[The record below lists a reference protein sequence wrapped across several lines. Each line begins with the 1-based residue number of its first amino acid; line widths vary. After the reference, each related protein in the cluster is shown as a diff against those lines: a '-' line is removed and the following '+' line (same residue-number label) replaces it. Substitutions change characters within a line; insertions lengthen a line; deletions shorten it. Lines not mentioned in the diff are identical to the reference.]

1 MNSNRLVYIDVA
13 KCFAIF
19 LVVWGHVIQNYGES
33 SLINK
38 TINEYF
44 ILTFHMPLFAIIS
57 GMFYKNTITLRKIIV
72 EKGRQLILPLV
83 CWCLLLY
90 SIIPNVDFL
99 VQGKYE
105 DLHLFASI
113 RNWYYGITDWGF
125 WFLRALFFCFFY
137 SRLFSKIQI
146 GTTVLVDILSVILL
160 YSLSFLGVIPNK
172 CHLLNGFV
180 FLYPFF
186 VVGKYIKEL
195 LNHHKGKPIT
205 LGALVLYCCC
215 LFFWNG
221 YADTFYENNTSLFA
235 DNGEVAG
242 ISSLLCQTFL
252 RFIIG
257 VLGSIIVLYLMKYA
271 SEKYIHGKSLNV
283 LSNVG
288 QNTLIIYIIHAV
300 VLMYLPKVDLP
311 YPEVMC
317 FVFSVILLVLSMAI
331 GVLLSKNKYLGM
343 SFLGKSNNNEFC
355 K

>member
-38 TINEYF
+38 TIYEYF

-57 GMFYKNTITLRKIIV
+57 GMFYKNTITWRKVIV
-72 EKGRQLILPLV
+72 EKGRHLILPLV
-83 CWCLLLY
+83 CWCLLLF

-125 WFLRALFFCFFY
+125 WFLRALFFCFLY
-137 SRLFSKIQI
+137 SQLFSRIHFS
-146 GTTVLVDILSVILL
+146 TTVVVDILSVVLL

-205 LGALVLYCCC
+205 LGTLVLYCCC

-221 YADTFYENNTSLFA
+221 DADTFYGNNTSLFA
-235 DNGEVAG
+235 DNEGIVG
-242 ISSLLCQTFL
+242 ISLLRQTFL
-252 RFIIG
+252 RFVLG
-257 VLGSIIVLYLMKYA
+257 VSGSIIVLYLIKYA
-271 SEKYIHGKSLNV
+271 CEKFMQNKSLYI

-288 QNTLIIYIIHAV
+288 QKTLIIYIIHAV
-300 VLMYLPKVDLP
+300 VLMYLPKADLP
-311 YPEVMC
+311 CPEVMC
-317 FVFSVILLVLSMAI
+317 FVLSVILLVLSMAI
-331 GVLLSKNKYLGM
+331 GALLSKNKYLGM
-343 SFLGKSNNNEFC
+343 FFLGTIK